1 MFFVGYAF
9 TTASQVASR
18 RTIGCVV
25 RKSTRATSVDRD
37 IANVPVATYIP
48 VHVHTY
54 MTYIHTIVDMTH
66 TYIHTDTYIHTK
78 YVPTHPGEKGICRW
92 TDCGLFGVH
101 GRCWP
106 NNPLVALELIGKPS
120 EDRPLPGRYGCLRG
134 QTLRP
139 FFGRSFCCWWSLYV
153 CTYVGTPGCVW

>member
-66 TYIHTDTYIHTK
+66 TYIHTDTYIHTHIHT
-78 YVPTHPGEKGICRW
+78 YRYMWHTYIHVHTYIHTYMTYMVDECR
-92 TDCGLFGVH
+92 
-101 GRCWP
+101 
-106 NNPLVALELIGKPS
+106 
-120 EDRPLPGRYGCLRG
+120 
-134 QTLRP
+134 
-139 FFGRSFCCWWSLYV
+139 
-153 CTYVGTPGCVW
+153 